1 MSASVQV
8 YRLHVIPASGTPD
21 LPPSVEALFHQPFTQ
36 KELLYMLA
44 AAGRLPRNYAAA
56 MTSSAAQPDAA
67 QADIGDKA
75 PSAALCCKG
84 LPSPVPFDRI
94 LYATSDGHYT
104 LITCGPPARTIRVR
118 ASFSGILEK
127 LSDTRFLSCARG
139 VLLNMDHV
147 KTKTPDAFCMDDG
160 AVFAI
165 RRSGRRLITAR
176 YKAYKGTG
184 RTAVTRR
191 GSTRLPAPP
200 TADRTSL
207 SSRMRSCPEH
217 PAPP

>member
-8 YRLHVIPASGTPD
+8 YRLRVIPASGTPD

-44 AAGRLPRNYAAA
+44 AAGRLPGNYAAA
-56 MTSSAAQPDAA
+56 MTSSAAQ
-67 QADIGDKA
+67 ADFGDKA
-75 PSAALCCKG
+75 TSAALCCKG

-176 YKAYKGTG
+176 YKAYKGAG
-184 RTAVTRR
+184 RAYATRR
-191 GSTRLPAPP
+191 GSTRLPALP

>member
-36 KELLYMLA
+36 KELLCMLA
-44 AAGRLPRNYAAA
+44 AAGRLPGNYAAA

-104 LITCGPPARTIRVR
+104 L
-118 ASFSGILEK
+118 

-191 GSTRLPAPP
+191 GSTRLPALP

-207 SSRMRSCPEH
+207 SSRTRSCPEH

>member
-8 YRLHVIPASGTPD
+8 YRLRVIPASGTPD

-36 KELLYMLA
+36 KELLCMLA
-44 AAGRLPRNYAAA
+44 AAGRLPGN
-56 MTSSAAQPDAA
+56 
-67 QADIGDKA
+67 KA

-176 YKAYKGTG
+176 YKAYKGAG
-184 RTAVTRR
+184 RAYATRR
-191 GSTRLPAPP
+191 GSTRLPALP

-207 SSRMRSCPEH
+207 SSRTRSCPEH